1 MVYHTIKTGFNR
13 IIRTNGLIE
22 PNGSTHQKN
31 DPRSSLN
38 ISAFNLSWSAWLF
51 LEQSGMLS
59 LILSIPKREIMT
71 RLINKIDKVNRFN
84 SLFKLF

>member
-1 MVYHTIKTGFNR
+1 MDWLSQYLMVYHTIKTGFNR

-38 ISAFNLSWSAWLF
+38 ISAFNVSWSAWLF
-51 LEQSGMLS
+51 LEQSGMIS
-59 LILSIPKREIMT
+59 FILSIQKEGLWLGL
-71 RLINKIDKVNRFN
+71 LIE
-84 SLFKLF
+84 